1 MRNYVLGLPL
11 DAASLE
17 EAAAWVLDG
26 LRRGRASGEPGR
38 LVVTLNPEIV
48 VRSRSDHA
56 LGEAIRR
63 ADLVVADGVGVAW
76 AARRQGVELPGRVP
90 GVDLVQRVLELGGGD
105 VTVYLLG
112 GRPGVAEA
120 AARAVERRYGTRVL
134 GAHHGYFASDEETA
148 AVVRAVRESGAGL
161 LLAGLGER
169 QETFLHRHAAEL
181 GAAVLVG
188 VGGTIDV
195 LAGHVR
201 RMPRWTSRLGVEWLF
216 RVGLDPKRWRRAPR
230 LWRFAMLV
238 LGRRRSGA

>member
-1 MRNYVLGLPL
+1 RWAATRTWAWPARPPSRPPRRSCRPWTTRAWRPCTASPGRRPLRGVRNYVLGLPL

-134 GAHHGYFASDEETA
+134 GAH
-148 AVVRAVRESGAGL
+148 
-161 LLAGLGER
+161 
-169 QETFLHRHAAEL
+169 
-181 GAAVLVG
+181 
-188 VGGTIDV
+188 
-195 LAGHVR
+195 
-201 RMPRWTSRLGVEWLF
+201 
-216 RVGLDPKRWRRAPR
+216 
-230 LWRFAMLV
+230 
-238 LGRRRSGA
+238 